1 MDASERHRRR
11 SERRAPARRVVV
23 SAEAENARASGEA
36 INFSAGGVCLALDD
50 RAFEAGDEL
59 ILWMQFARPK
69 QPVPATGRV
78 VWTASGRGRP
88 CCGLEWTHEGPQ
100 RDRIGW
106 LTGV

>member
-1 MDASERHRRR
+1 MDASEHRRR
-11 SERRAPARRVVV
+11 RSKRREPARYVVV
-23 SAEAENARASGEA
+23 SAEAENARTTGEA
-36 INFSAGGVCLALDD
+36 INFSAGGVCLALED
-50 RAFEAGDEL
+50 RAFETGDEL
-59 ILWMQFARPK
+59 ILWMHFARPK

>member
-1 MDASERHRRR
+1 MDASTRHRRR
-11 SERRAPARRVVV
+11 SKRRAPARRVLV

-59 ILWMQFARPK
+59 IVWMHFARPK
-69 QPVPATGRV
+69 KPVPATGRV
-78 VWTASGRGRP
+78 VWITSGRGRP
-88 CCGLEWTHEGPQ
+88 RCGLEWTHEGPQ